1 MSGPYHIHTTHSIH
15 MGGGGGGGG
24 VREGGSEDIRY
35 VYTCTSY
42 EGQCVCMHRHT

>member
-15 MGGGGGGGG
+15 MGGVAGEGG
-24 VREGGSEDIRY
+24 REGVKMHY

-42 EGQCVCMHRHT
+42 EGQCVFMHRHK